1 MMHSLCKFYAPP
13 ARVINGSKT
22 AAAVTAISATNARP
36 AARRSA
42 KLIDALVPQALKQSA
57 LQPYAEGVGL
67 RATERLVGVSHNS
80 VMNRVKSEIAGKA
93 LAKVDASAISF
104 VEADKLWS
112 YVGKKKQFGCGGL
125 LIALPKE
132 FLAERW
138 AIATPQQPGRWVRR
152 FLAALQS
159 LTPPT
164 STDVT
169 EPSLTKP
176 STSKAR
182 RTRTLSSP

>member
-1 MMHSLCKFYAPP
+1 M
-13 ARVINGSKT
+13 
-22 AAAVTAISATNARP
+22 
-36 AARRSA
+36 
-42 KLIDALVPQALKQSA
+42 
-57 LQPYAEGVGL
+57 GL

-80 VMNRVKSEIAGKA
+80 VMNWVKREIAGKA

-112 YVGKKKQFGCGGL
+112 YVGQKKEQFGCAWL

-132 FLAERW
+132 FLA
-138 AIATPQQPGRWVRR
+138 GRWVRR
-152 FLAALQS
+152 FLVALQS
-159 LTPPT
+159 LRPPT

-176 STSKAR
+176 SIFKAR